1 MGFDVDL
8 RPKGNM
14 LFIKNEDVPG
24 VVGKVGTII
33 GKNNV
38 NISGFLL
45 SNMKDKNFAYSV
57 IKIDNNIKAEII
69 EEIFNLDEVIEVKQ
83 LHL

>member
-57 IKIDNNIKAEII
+57 IKIDNNIKSEII
-69 EEIFNLDEVIEVKQ
+69 EEICNLDEVIEVKQ

>member
-33 GKNNV
+33 GKNKTD
-38 NISGFLL
+38 ICFGL
-45 SNMKDKNFAYSV
+45 
-57 IKIDNNIKAEII
+57 
-69 EEIFNLDEVIEVKQ
+69 
-83 LHL
+83 